1 MILSR
6 QLKKQSILIERTFFQ
21 NLRYRDMQAEYL
33 GEKKP
38 EYAGRLLSYD
48 LHLTDIIVPSES
60 EWVGHTLGELNFG
73 KQYGVHVVSILRGKK
88 RINIP
93 GADVCLFPQDKLQV
107 IATDEELGVFTQ
119 AMNQASSVVDENV
132 VMSGETVM
140 RQFRIDADSPFLGK
154 TMKEAGF
161 RDKYHCFI
169 AGVERAGDTL
179 RTPNPHEPF
188 ANGDVLWVV
197 GESRDVYKL
206 VGLSEEEY
214 ED

>member
-1 MILSR
+1 MHKYVLFKLFWLIIILNACVTTHRSY
-6 QLKKQSILIERTFFQ
+6 LKF
-21 NLRYRDMQAEYL
+21 YRSVAIDSQTKSL
-33 GEKKP
+33 
-38 EYAGRLLSYD
+38 
-48 LHLTDIIVPSES
+48 
-60 EWVGHTLGELNFG
+60 
-73 KQYGVHVVSILRGKK
+73 YG
-88 RINIP
+88 
-93 GADVCLFPQDKLQV
+93 
-107 IATDEELGVFTQ
+107 TQ
-119 AMNQASSVVDENV
+119 
-132 VMSGETVM
+132 
-140 RQFRIDADSPFLGK
+140 RHKDADSPFLGK